1 MLHHS
6 NESPAMVTQISSS
19 ETATESST
27 MPR

>member
-6 NESPAMVTQISSS
+6 NESPARVTQMSRSD
-19 ETATESST
+19 TAVDSST